1 MMSEITGSDEKDH
14 DDASTASGQEPAPEA
29 RTALRRFRAGAATAA
44 EPLVDGV
51 TNAIGAAMA
60 GLRELPGVR
69 VRRVRRLGR
78 RVLPSL
84 DERYPQARRAR
95 PVEVGMLTVPVDQIR
110 GTAVGGGDQR
120 GGDFLPLRPF
130 RGRNWAG
137 RWQRLRR
144 AHEALAN
151 LPAID
156 VVKYGD
162 GYWVIDGHNRVALAL
177 YTGQQDIDASVVEL
191 VPPGGH
197 RSEPIGTLAGVV
209 EAARPVR
216 SRATTET
223 SEAARTKPAKKPTT
237 DARPDD
243 VEPR

>member
-1 MMSEITGSDEKDH
+1 MTSDTTGSHADRHDE
-14 DDASTASGQEPAPEA
+14 ATTASVREPAPGTT
-29 RTALRRFRAGAATAA
+29 TALRRFRAGAATAA
-44 EPLVDGV
+44 EPLVGGV

-60 GLRELPGVR
+60 GLRELPGMR
-69 VRRVRRLGR
+69 VRRIRRLGR
-78 RVLPSL
+78 QPLPSL

-95 PVEVGMLTVPVDQIR
+95 PVEVGMQTIPVDEIR

-137 RWQRLRR
+137 RWQRLRK

-197 RSEPIGTLAGVV
+197 RTEPIGTLAGVV

-223 SEAARTKPAKKPTT
+223 TTAAAAKAGRKPTK
-237 DARPDD
+237 DAHPGDA
-243 VEPR
+243 EPR